1 MIRAKEGAAVP
12 VLGFFDL
19 KQDVYDISRRLYANA
34 RYDRI
39 HVFCAKFMTLLEM
52 FTRDEG
58 LQAWAAGY
66 QKNRPG
72 DEHAGLGSFI
82 YDEFVPGARKAGLTP
97 ADYYE
102 IIDNSALDVRMISNP
117 DVAWIQGLTREEI
130 LACVAWHFRADY
142 FAEGALVRHS
152 IGDGVLLKF
161 FKALL

>member
-1 MIRAKEGAAVP
+1 MI
-12 VLGFFDL
+12 
-19 KQDVYDISRRLYANA
+19 
-34 RYDRI
+34 
-39 HVFCAKFMTLLEM
+39 LLE
-52 FTRDEG
+52 TIVRDNG
-58 LQAWAAGY
+58 LHAWANGY

-72 DEHAGLGSFI
+72 EEHAGLISLI
-82 YDEFVPGARKAGLTP
+82 YDEFAPNAKKAGLMP

-117 DVAWIQGLTREEI
+117 DESWIQNLTRDEV

-142 FAEGALVRHS
+142 FAEGALIRHS